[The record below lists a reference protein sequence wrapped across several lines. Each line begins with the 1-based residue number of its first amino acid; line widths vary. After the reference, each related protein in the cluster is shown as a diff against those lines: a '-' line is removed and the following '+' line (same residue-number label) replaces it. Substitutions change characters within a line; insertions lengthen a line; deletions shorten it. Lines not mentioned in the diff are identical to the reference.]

1 MPKKKGLGLGLGALF
16 DDNKTDPV
24 AGQTLRLNEIEP
36 NREQPRK
43 NFDDE
48 SISSLADSIKQHG
61 ILQPLLVRP
70 YGSSYQIVAGERRWR
85 AARMLGL
92 SEVPVQVKELS
103 DIETMQIA
111 LIENLQRENL
121 NPVEEAKGY
130 SELVESFGMTQEEV
144 AKTVGRSRSAIANSM
159 RLLALPD
166 EVLDMLENGD
176 ISVGHGKALLSFDNE
191 EKLIEAARLASQGK
205 LNVRALEKMASDSKK
220 EGKPKKE
227 SADNVRIDSYFKE
240 MEISLNEALG
250 RKVKV
255 DYGKNKGA
263 LILEFY
269 DKEDLSQLAKKLSE

>member
-144 AKTVGRSRSAIANSM
+144 AKTVGRSRSAVANSM

-176 ISVGHGKALLSFDNE
+176 ISVGHGKALLSFDDD

-205 LNVRALEKMASDSKK
+205 LNVRALEKMAADSKK
-220 EGKPKKE
+220 EGQPKKN
-227 SADNVRIDSYFKE
+227 SSDNTRIDSYFKE
-240 MEISLNEALG
+240 MELSLNEALG

>member
-144 AKTVGRSRSAIANSM
+144 AKTVGRSRSAVANSM

-205 LNVRALEKMASDSKK
+205 LNVRALEKMAADSKK
-220 EGKPKKE
+220 EGKPKKN
-227 SADNVRIDSYFKE
+227 SSDNTRIDSYFKE